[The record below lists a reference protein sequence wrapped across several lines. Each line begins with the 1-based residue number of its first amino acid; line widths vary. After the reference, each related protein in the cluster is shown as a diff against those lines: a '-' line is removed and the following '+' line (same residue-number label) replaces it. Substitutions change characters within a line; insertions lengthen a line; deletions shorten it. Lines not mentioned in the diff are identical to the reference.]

1 LKFRK
6 KQMSIIKEVL
16 QLRGYTIT
24 SQDDEI
30 HFVKPDGKRGKVV
43 FIKHDEKANVD
54 DLAAIFKPIVKDPI
68 HVIIIYKT
76 ITNPALNSFKNEIS
90 KYFTAELI
98 PMSKLIRNPLNHR
111 LSPTSYRKLSG
122 KEKEQVLQQYKTE
135 ESKFPAMSPTDII
148 AVLFGFCKDDMIE
161 ITSHYN
167 FTTKKV
173 DMDMEPQITYRVV
186 KDAL

>member
-1 LKFRK
+1 
-6 KQMSIIKEVL
+6 MSIIKEIL

-24 SQDDEI
+24 SHDDEI

-54 DLAAIFKPIVKDPI
+54 DLAEIFKPMVKDPTI
-68 HVIIIYKT
+68 HVIIVYKT

-111 LSPTSYRKLSG
+111 LSPTSYRKLTVN
-122 KEKEQVLQQYKTE
+122 EKMQVLKQYKTE

-148 AVLFGFCKDDMIE
+148 AILFGFCKDDMIE